1 MGAGLSMNE
10 VSEEETI
17 REIISTLRAKGPL
30 TTREL
35 EEELRGKG
43 HRCPDGAVRFFNKL
57 RIRGVI
63 SGKVSFEKRGW
74 IWWVE
79 S

>member
-1 MGAGLSMNE
+1 MNE
-10 VSEEETI
+10 KTEEETV
-17 REIISTLRAKGPL
+17 EAIISILRAKGPL

-57 RIRGVI
+57 RISGKI
-63 SGKVSFEKRGW
+63 SGKVSVEKRGW

-79 S
+79 N